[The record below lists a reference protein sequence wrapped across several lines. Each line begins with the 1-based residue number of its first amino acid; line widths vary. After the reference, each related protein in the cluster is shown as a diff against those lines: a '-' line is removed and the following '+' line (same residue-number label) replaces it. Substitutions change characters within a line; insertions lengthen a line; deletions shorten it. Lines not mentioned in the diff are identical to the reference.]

1 MEKNWPHPLGLR
13 SPRPN
18 NKLGRNTAP
27 PISIQAALIPPRHT
41 GGLYSHPK
49 TKPHPPEGQDSAPPT
64 SPFNQEAHQK
74 PLYQLH
80 SQGGRHQKQKRL
92 QPYSLQKRRP
102 SHRKLCKMKRQRN
115 MSYMKEQDKTPEKQL
130 SELEISNLHKRL

>member
-27 PISIQAALIPPRHT
+27 PISIQAALIPPRHR
-41 GGLYSHPK
+41 GGLYSHPE

-64 SPFNQEAHQK
+64 SEQAPVPPAPPIRKPAASPCIHFSYKGADTRSRRGYNPIAFKKGTTQK
-74 PLYQLH
+74 AIQNEKTEKYEPNEGARQN
-80 SQGGRHQKQKRL
+80 
-92 QPYSLQKRRP
+92 P
-102 SHRKLCKMKRQRN
+102 RKTAK
-115 MSYMKEQDKTPEKQL
+115 
-130 SELEISNLHKRL
+130 